1 MKASTAIGIAAAFF
15 GLLLGALMEGS
26 QVGAFFNIPALLIV
40 LGGTFG
46 ATLAST
52 SWEAMKQIP
61 ALYKQAMR
69 GERPD
74 LAGRVEMMVSLA
86 DRARRD
92 GLLALEG
99 EIEKLDDDFTRKG
112 LQLVVDGTEPELVL
126 QVMENEIDGTNSRH
140 ATGRNVFEKA
150 GGFAPTMG
158 IIGTV
163 MGLVHVLEN
172 LDQPA
177 TLGPAISGAFIA
189 TLYGVASANVVFLPI
204 GSRLK
209 HISDSEVALRELT
222 IEGVLAI
229 QAGDNPRIV
238 ADKLMAFV
246 PPEERQAAQPA
257 ESGSSR
263 KAASKAKPEP
273 DPVKVAA

>member
-1 MKASTAIGIAAAFF
+1 MKASTAIGIAAAFC

-26 QVGAFFNIPALLIV
+26 AIGAFFNVPAALIV

-52 SWEAMKQIP
+52 SMESMKRIP
-61 ALYKQAMR
+61 ALYKR
-69 GERPD
+69 SFSNERPD
-74 LAGRVEMMVSLA
+74 LAGRVELMVGLA

-99 EIEKLDDDFTRKG
+99 EIDKLDDDFTRKG
-112 LQLVVDGTEPELVL
+112 LQLVVDGTEPELIL
-126 QVMENEIDGTNSRH
+126 QVLENEIDGTSGRH
-140 ATGRNVFEKA
+140 AVGRAVFEKA

-172 LDQPA
+172 LDAPE

-189 TLYGVASANVVFLPI
+189 TLYGVASANVVFLPVA
-204 GSRLK
+204 SKLRA
-209 HISDSEVALRELT
+209 ISDAELALRELT

-238 ADKLMAFV
+238 ADKLVAFV
-246 PPEERQAAQPA
+246 PPEERQAAQA
-257 ESGSSR
+257 EAAPSR
-263 KAASKAKPEP
+263 PVPEPEP
-273 DPVKVAA
+273 DPAQVPA

>member
-1 MKASTAIGIAAAFF
+1 MKASTAIGIGAAFC

-26 QVGAFFNIPALLIV
+26 AIGAFFNIPAALIV

-52 SWEAMKQIP
+52 SMEAMKRIP
-61 ALYKQAMR
+61 SLYRQAFAGDR
-69 GERPD
+69 LN
-74 LAGRVEMMVSLA
+74 LAGRVELLVSLA

-126 QVMENEIDGTNSRH
+126 QVMENEIDGTSARH
-140 ATGRNVFEKA
+140 AEGRSVFEKA

-163 MGLVHVLEN
+163 MGLVHVLES
-172 LDQPA
+172 LDAPE

-189 TLYGVASANVVFLPI
+189 TLYGVASANVVFLPV
-204 GSRLK
+204 GNRLR
-209 HISDSEVALRELT
+209 HISDSELKLRELT

-246 PPEERQAAQPA
+246 PPEERQAATEKAEAPSRPA
-257 ESGSSR
+257 
-263 KAASKAKPEP
+263 PEP
-273 DPVKVAA
+273 DPIRVPA